1 MPDPFVG
8 THTALVTPMTADGSV
23 DEAVLGGLVT
33 RQIDEGVDG
42 LVVCGTT
49 GESATLTRDEQ
60 LRVIESVIAHAGG
73 RIAITAGAG
82 GNSTVEVVDFVR
94 RLEGL
99 GVDAVLSVVPYYNKP
114 TQAGLVAHFTAIA
127 DASPAPVMMYN
138 VPGRTGQN
146 MEADTTVELARHPR
160 IQGVKEAS
168 GDLGQA
174 SRIAQEAP
182 PGFRLLSGD
191 DSLALPLIA
200 LGATGLVS
208 VVSNVDPGRT
218 GRMIRA
224 ALTGETAVAGEL
236 QDELA
241 VLTSL
246 CFVEAN
252 PIPAKAAL
260 AAMGFLEESLRLP
273 LVPLADEHRP
283 ALLAELERLGLLG
296 DSEGKD
302 DGEEESE

>member
-8 THTALVTPMTADGSV
+8 THTALVTPMAGDGSI
-23 DEAVLGGLVT
+23 DEAALGVLVT

-49 GESATLTRDEQ
+49 GESATMTRDEQ
-60 LRVIESVIAHAGG
+60 LRVIEVAVAHAGG

-82 GNSTVEVVDFVR
+82 GNSTAEVVDFVR
-94 RLEGL
+94 RLERL
-99 GVDAVLSVVPYYNKP
+99 AVDAILSVVPYYNKP
-114 TQAGLVAHFTAIA
+114 TQAGLIAHFTAIA
-127 DASPAPVMMYN
+127 DAASAPVMLYN

-146 MEADTTVELARHPR
+146 MEADTTVALARHPR

-168 GDLGQA
+168 GVLGQA
-174 SRIAQEAP
+174 ARIVQEAP

-218 GRMIRA
+218 SRMIRA
-224 ALTGETAVAGEL
+224 ALTGEAAAAGAL

-241 VLTSL
+241 TLTDL
-246 CFVEAN
+246 CFVESN

-260 AAMGFLEESLRLP
+260 AAMGLLEESLRLP
-273 LVPLADEHRP
+273 LVPLGDEPRS
-283 ALLAELERLGLLG
+283 ALLAELGRLGLL
-296 DSEGKD
+296 DKPNRETEEKSE
-302 DGEEESE
+302 